1 MNDMNTLL
9 QRVDELKA
17 KLDQQRDW
25 RKSEILEALHIEY
38 TYDSNRIEGNTL
50 TLRETD
56 LVIHKGLTVGGK
68 PMNEHLEAINHY
80 EAIQFIRDLI
90 KSNEAFNLHNL
101 LSIHGLILHGIDRS
115 NAGRFRQVP
124 VMISGSQHIPPQPWQ
139 VDKLMEDYFLFYQQ
153 NKKATHPVIL
163 AAELHERLATI
174 HPFIDGNGRTARLVM
189 NLILLQAGYPIANI
203 SGATEAR
210 LAYYS
215 ALEKC
220 NVEQDKTEF
229 HALIVTYVI
238 ESLERLLAL
247 LGTPNENT
255 I

>member
-1 MNDMNTLL
+1 MNEINTIL
-9 QRVDELKA
+9 RRADELKVE
-17 KLDQQRDW
+17 LGQYRGLHSDD
-25 RKSEILEALHIEY
+25 ILEALYIEY

-56 LVIHKGLTVGGK
+56 LVIHKGLTIGGK

-80 EAIQFIRDLI
+80 EAINFIRDLVT
-90 KSNEAFNLHNL
+90 SNETFNKHNL
-101 LSIHGLILHGIDRS
+101 LTIHGLILHGLDRE

-139 VDKLMEDYFLFYQQ
+139 IDKLMEDYFLYYQQ
-153 NKKATHPVIL
+153 KSTELHPIIL
-163 AAELHERLATI
+163 AAELHEQLATI

-189 NLILLQAGYPIANI
+189 NLILLKAGYPIANI
-203 SGATEAR
+203 SGDTASR

-220 NVEQDKTEF
+220 NINLDKTEF
-229 HALIVTYVI
+229 YDLMARYVVH
-238 ESLERLLAL
+238 SLERLLL
-247 LGTPNENT
+247 LVKK
-255 I
+255 

>member
-1 MNDMNTLL
+1 MNEINTIL
-9 QRVDELKA
+9 RRADELKVE
-17 KLDQQRDW
+17 LGQYRGLHSDD
-25 RKSEILEALHIEY
+25 ILEALYIEY

-56 LVIHKGLTVGGK
+56 LVIHKGLTIGGK

-80 EAIQFIRDLI
+80 EAINFIRDLVT
-90 KSNEAFNLHNL
+90 SNETFNKHNL
-101 LSIHGLILHGIDRS
+101 LTIHGLILHGLDRE

-139 VDKLMEDYFLFYQQ
+139 IDKLMEDYFLYYQQ
-153 NKKATHPVIL
+153 KSSELHPIIL
-163 AAELHERLATI
+163 AAELHEQLATI

-189 NLILLQAGYPIANI
+189 NLILLKAGYPIANI
-203 SGATEAR
+203 SGDTASR

-220 NVEQDKTEF
+220 NINLDKTEF
-229 HALIVTYVI
+229 YDLIASYVVH
-238 ESLERLLAL
+238 SLERLLQL
-247 LGTPNENT
+247 VKK
-255 I
+255 

>member
-1 MNDMNTLL
+1 MANVNSLL
-9 QRVDELKA
+9 QRVDALKA

-90 KSNEAFNLHNL
+90 QSNEVFNRHNL

-124 VMISGSQHIPPQPWQ
+124 VMISGSQHTPPQPWQ

-153 NKKATHPVIL
+153 NKSAIHPVIL

-174 HPFIDGNGRTARLVM
+174 HPFVDGNGRTARLVM
-189 NLILLQAGYPIANI
+189 NLILLQEGYPIANI
-203 SGATEAR
+203 SGETEAR
-210 LAYYS
+210 LAY
-215 ALEKC
+215 
-220 NVEQDKTEF
+220 TM
-229 HALIVTYVI
+229 H
-238 ESLERLLAL
+238 
-247 LGTPNENT
+247 
-255 I
+255 

>member
-1 MNDMNTLL
+1 MNEINTIL
-9 QRVDELKA
+9 RRADELKVE
-17 KLDQQRDW
+17 LGQYRGLQSDD
-25 RKSEILEALHIEY
+25 ILEALYIEY

-56 LVIHKGLTVGGK
+56 LVIHKGLTIGGK

-80 EAIQFIRDLI
+80 EAINFIRDLVS
-90 KSNEAFNLHNL
+90 SNETFNKHNL
-101 LSIHGLILHGIDRS
+101 LTIHGLILHGLDRE

-124 VMISGSQHIPPQPWQ
+124 VMISGSQHTPPQPWQ
-139 VDKLMEDYFLFYQQ
+139 IDKLMEEYFLFYQQ
-153 NKKATHPVIL
+153 SGEELHPVIF

-203 SGATEAR
+203 SGDTMAR
-210 LAYYS
+210 LDYYS

-220 NVEQDKTEF
+220 NLQHDKTDF
-229 HALIVTYVI
+229 HRLIITYVI
-238 ESLERLLAL
+238 DALERLLKLVEA
-247 LGTPNENT
+247 ENGST
-255 I
+255 

>member
-1 MNDMNTLL
+1 MTHINTLL
-9 QRVDELKA
+9 QRVDLLKE

-90 KSNEAFNLHNL
+90 KSNVAFNLHNL

-139 VDKLMEDYFLFYQQ
+139 VDKLIEDYFLFYQQ
-153 NKKATHPVIL
+153 NEEATHPVIL

-203 SGATEAR
+203 SGDTEAR

-229 HALIVTYVI
+229 HALIITYVI

-247 LGTPNENT
+247 LGTPHENT